1 MSELAMNTPL
11 TPKIEQLIKERL
23 QSGSYNSATEVIE
36 DAFEALTERE
46 NFQAV
51 RAELDR
57 ADAQI
62 ERGEYTEY
70 DENTIRDM
78 ADQIKTRGQ
87 VRLVEERKSRTR

>member
-1 MSELAMNTPL
+1 MNTPL
-11 TPKIEQLIKERL
+11 TPKIEQFIKERL

-36 DAFEALTERE
+36 DAFDALTERE

-51 RAELDR
+51 RAELDH

-70 DENTIRDM
+70 DENTIRDL

>member
-1 MSELAMNTPL
+1 MNTPL
-11 TPKIEQLIKERL
+11 TPKIEQFIKERL

-36 DAFEALTERE
+36 DAFDALTERE

-51 RAELDR
+51 RAELDH
-57 ADAQI
+57 ADAQL

-70 DENTIRDM
+70 DQNTIRDM
-78 ADQIKTRGQ
+78 ADQIKSRGQ

>member
-1 MSELAMNTPL
+1 MNTPL
-11 TPKIEQLIKERL
+11 PPKIEQLIKERL

-36 DAFEALTERE
+36 DAFEALAERE

-51 RAELDR
+51 RAELDH
-57 ADAQI
+57 ADDQL

-70 DENTIRDM
+70 DENSIRDM

-87 VRLVEERKSRTR
+87 ARLVEERKRGAQ

>member
-1 MSELAMNTPL
+1 MNTPL
-11 TPKIEQLIKERL
+11 TPKIEQLIQERL

-51 RAELDR
+51 RAELDH
-57 ADAQI
+57 ADEQL
-62 ERGEYTEY
+62 ERGVYTEC
-70 DENTIRDM
+70 DENSIRDL

-87 VRLVEERKSRTR
+87 MRLVEERKSGTR

>member
-1 MSELAMNTPL
+1 MNTPL
-11 TPKIEQLIKERL
+11 PPKIEQFIKERL
-23 QSGSYNSATEVIE
+23 QSGSYNSATDVIE

-46 NFQAV
+46 NFQGV
-51 RAELDR
+51 RSELDH
-57 ADAQI
+57 ADEQL

-87 VRLVEERKSRTR
+87 MRLVEERNSRTR